1 MFIIYDQYSAG
12 SSSDSALCLPPPS
25 SEDSASEAEPDSGE
39 PLRTSAFRDQ
49 ELDTASSDRNKHIC
63 LAKDPVSTFKSP
75 SYLLLMCVLQVFTS
89 ESENSSVATCRT
101 VLSRRVDPGT
111 GEVVLLSPSASLS
124 FGSNLSLTSQPNLAP
139 EAAQAQDKPASNPA
153 GKLATPVSRV

>member
-1 MFIIYDQYSAG
+1 ML
-12 SSSDSALCLPPPS
+12 LCV
-25 SEDSASEAEPDSGE
+25 A
-39 PLRTSAFRDQ
+39 
-49 ELDTASSDRNKHIC
+49 
-63 LAKDPVSTFKSP
+63 
-75 SYLLLMCVLQVFTS
+75 QVFTS

-124 FGSNLSLTSQPNLAP
+124 FGSNLSLTSQPNLGP
-139 EAAQAQDKPASNPA
+139 EAAQDKPASNPA

>member
-1 MFIIYDQYSAG
+1 MP
-12 SSSDSALCLPPPS
+12 LCL
-25 SEDSASEAEPDSGE
+25 
-39 PLRTSAFRDQ
+39 
-49 ELDTASSDRNKHIC
+49 
-63 LAKDPVSTFKSP
+63 V
-75 SYLLLMCVLQVFTS
+75 QVFTS

-124 FGSNLSLTSQPNLAP
+124 FGSNLSLTSQPNLGP

-153 GKLATPVSRV
+153 GKLATPVSRVYV